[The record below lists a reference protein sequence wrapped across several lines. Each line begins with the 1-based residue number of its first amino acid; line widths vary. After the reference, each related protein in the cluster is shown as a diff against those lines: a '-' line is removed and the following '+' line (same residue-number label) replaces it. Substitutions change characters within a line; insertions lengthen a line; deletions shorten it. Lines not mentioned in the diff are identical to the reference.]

1 MPYLYK
7 VAYDGSLFY
16 GFTGHPN
23 SVETWLKKALGE
35 ILGRGSRTDPGV
47 SAVANVVMAAQKLP
61 IGYVNSK
68 LPRGLWAWAV
78 AEAPEGFNPRKAKL
92 RRYLYV
98 APHWGED
105 VDSMREAAKLLTG
118 THDFASFIQRR
129 GEKNL
134 PTVTTIYKIDVEIA
148 GRSVYLLFEG
158 KGFRNKMI
166 RKLAWAILAV
176 GRGVISPRRVE
187 ELLHNPQPGAVPH
200 APAEGL
206 VLLDIVYD
214 GVEFE
219 VDLGAL
225 RKAYTYFMKKYRWAE
240 AQAAAYREAA
250 LHLARFEE

>member
-23 SVETWLKKALGE
+23 SVETWLRKALGE
-35 ILGRGSRTDPGV
+35 VLGRGSRTDPGV
-47 SAVANVVMAAQKLP
+47 SAVANVVMAAQRLP

-78 AEAPEGFNPRKAKL
+78 AEVPDGFNPRKAKL

-105 VDSMREAAKLLTG
+105 VELMKRAAELLTG

-129 GEKNL
+129 GEKEV
-134 PTVTTIYKIDVEIA
+134 PTVTTVYKIDAEIS
-148 GRSVYLLFEG
+148 GGFVYLLFEG
-158 KGFRNKMI
+158 RGFRNKMI
-166 RKLAWAILAV
+166 RKITWAILAA
-176 GRGVISPRRVE
+176 GRGVISLRKIE
-187 ELLHNPQPGAVPH
+187 ELLQNPRPGAVPH

-214 GVEFE
+214 GVEFQ
-219 VDLGAL
+219 VDLAAL
-225 RKAYTYFMKKYRWAE
+225 RRAYTYFIKKHRWTE
-240 AQAAAYREAA
+240 AQAKAYKEAA
-250 LHLARFEE
+250 LRLATFEE